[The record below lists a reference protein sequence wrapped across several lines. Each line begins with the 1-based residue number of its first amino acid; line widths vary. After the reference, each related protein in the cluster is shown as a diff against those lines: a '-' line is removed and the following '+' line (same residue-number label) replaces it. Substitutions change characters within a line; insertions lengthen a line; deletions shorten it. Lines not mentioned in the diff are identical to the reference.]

1 MSAPPP
7 SPPPPAPGPSVSPP
21 PPSTPCR
28 AEPSGSLNPFATP
41 FSPFA
46 AGSGHPSGG
55 ELPSWLKFSPSSS
68 SSSKSERPPSRYSV
82 KGKAPV
88 DPAEGR
94 PRPVVPAG
102 PRSGASS
109 VRVHG
114 GCAPCPGCSGLPPS
128 PGARRAR
135 VAACHSQEEAHLEAF
150 ASPAFAPAGQS
161 PGGFAWLVLQ
171 LLQGGPCCQGPPE
184 PLVLLPLQRAE
195 PPGPRLH

>member
-1 MSAPPP
+1 MAKVLPFLVVLFQVRAAAFALLCQGK
-7 SPPPPAPGPSVSPP
+7 SPGRPGG
-21 PPSTPCR
+21 R
-28 AEPSGSLNPFATP
+28 
-41 FSPFA
+41 
-46 AGSGHPSGG
+46 
-55 ELPSWLKFSPSSS
+55 SPSAGC
-68 SSSKSERPPSRYSV
+68 P
-82 KGKAPV
+82 G
-88 DPAEGR
+88 G
-94 PRPVVPAG
+94 PAG
-102 PRSGASS
+102 VRSRSGASS